1 LSSALH
7 IQGKGSWLLLFSQ
20 REMEKITIR
29 KPALQNTNPMQN
41 SYQLDVMKL
50 PKDLH
55 KYHLTTPMKRIRY
68 WKKTTNG

>member
-1 LSSALH
+1 
-7 IQGKGSWLLLFSQ
+7 
-20 REMEKITIR
+20 MEKITIR
-29 KPALQNTNPMQN
+29 KPALQNTNLMQN

-68 WKKTTNG
+68 WKKTTNGK